1 MGSSIAY
8 PTDLTDAEWAVL
20 APLIPPALPGG
31 RPRRQNMRAIVNA
44 VLYVL
49 RGGISWRMLPH
60 DLPKWKTVYDYFWKW
75 RRAGLWEEINGH
87 LRERVRVASG
97 RNAQPTAAILDS
109 QTVKTTHAG
118 GPRGYDGGKKIKG
131 RKRHLL
137 VDTLGLVLKAFVHEA
152 DVRDPDAAP
161 ALMAWASLHLPT
173 VRHLWVDMIYRGW
186 FVEWVKD
193 QLQRTVEVVK
203 RPSRWR
209 WYPPGVEPVPLPA
222 FTVLPRRWV
231 VERTFGWLGL
241 NRRLSKDYE
250 GVPETGEAW
259 IYLGMSRL
267 MLRRLTGQTQPWPQ
281 RKAA

>member
-1 MGSSIAY
+1 MGNSTSY
-8 PTDLTDAEWAVL
+8 PTDLTDAEWAIL
-20 APLIPPALPGG
+20 APLLPPARPGG
-31 RPRRQNMRAIVNA
+31 RPRRQDLRAIVNGM
-44 VLYVL
+44 LYVL
-49 RGGISWRMLPH
+49 RGGIPWRLLPH

-75 RRAGLWEEINGH
+75 RRAGTWEEINGR
-87 LRERVRVASG
+87 LRERVRTSAG
-97 RNAQPTAAILDS
+97 RKAQPTAAILDS
-109 QTVKTTHAG
+109 QTVKTTHPG
-118 GPRGYDGGKKIKG
+118 GPRGYEGGQKGKG

-137 VDTLGLVLKAFVHEA
+137 VDTLGLVLKAFVQEA

-161 ALMAWASLHLPT
+161 ALVAWARLHWPT
-173 VRHLWVDMIYRGW
+173 IRHLGVDRIDRGW
-186 FVEWVKD
+186 FIEWVQD

-203 RPSRWR
+203 RPSRGR
-209 WYPPGVEPVPLPA
+209 WYPPGGEPVPLPT
-222 FTVLPRRWV
+222 FTVLPRSWV

-250 GVPETGEAW
+250 GVPETSEAW

>member
-1 MGSSIAY
+1 
-8 PTDLTDAEWAVL
+8 
-20 APLIPPALPGG
+20 
-31 RPRRQNMRAIVNA
+31 
-44 VLYVL
+44 
-49 RGGISWRMLPH
+49 MLPH

-75 RRAGLWEEINGH
+75 RRAGTWEEINGR
-87 LRERVRVASG
+87 LRERVRVAAG
-97 RNAQPTAAILDS
+97 RNALPTAAILDS
-109 QTVKTTHAG
+109 QTVRTTHAG
-118 GPRGYDGGKKIKG
+118 GPRGYDGGKKVKG

-137 VDTLGLVLKAFVHEA
+137 VDRLGLVLKAFVHEA

-161 ALMAWASLHLPT
+161 ALVAWASLHLPT

-186 FVEWVKD
+186 FVEWVQD

-209 WYPPGVEPVPLPA
+209 WYPPGVEPVALPA

-250 GVPETGEAW
+250 GVPETSEAW
-259 IYLGMSRL
+259 IYLSMSRL
-267 MLRRLTGQTQPWPQ
+267 LLRRFTGPTKPW
-281 RKAA
+281 RKKQAA

>member
-1 MGSSIAY
+1 
-8 PTDLTDAEWAVL
+8 
-20 APLIPPALPGG
+20 LIPPAQVGG
-31 RPRRQNMRAIVNA
+31 RPRRQNMRVVVNA
-44 VLYVL
+44 MLYVL

-75 RRAGLWEEINGH
+75 WRAGTWEEINGI
-87 LRERVRVASG
+87 LRERVRVAAG

-109 QTVKTTHAG
+109 QTVKTTHPG
-118 GPRGYDGGKKIKG
+118 GPRGYDGGKKVSG

-137 VDTLGLVLKAFVHEA
+137 VDTLGFVLQAFVHEA
-152 DVRDPDAAP
+152 DLRDPVAAP
-161 ALMAWASLHLPT
+161 ALIAWAAQFLPT
-173 VRHLWVDMIYRGW
+173 LCHLWVDRGYRGA
-186 FVEWVKD
+186 FVHWIKQTVKW
-193 QLQRTVEVVK
+193 TIEVVQ

-250 GVPETGEAW
+250 RVPETSEAW

-267 MLRRLTGQTQPWPQ
+267 MLRRLTGQTTPW
-281 RKAA
+281 RKNQAA